1 MIGQTISHYRIVE
14 KLGGGGMGVVYKAED
29 TRLHRFV
36 ALKFLPEEVARDPQA
51 LARFEREAQSASA
64 LNHPN
69 ICTIYDI
76 GDHEGRAFIAMEFL
90 DGMTLKH
97 RIAGRAMDL
106 ENLLPL
112 SIEIADALDAAH
124 AEGIVHR
131 DIKPA
136 NIFVTKRGHA
146 KILDFGLAKVK
157 ASPGNAAD
165 GMTAATAGPDLEFL
179 TSPGTAVGTVAYM
192 SPEQAKGK
200 ELDARTDL
208 FSFGAVLYEMG
219 TGKVPFQG
227 ETSAII
233 FDAILNRAPVAVLRL
248 NPQLP
253 AKLED
258 IISKSLEKD
267 RELRYQSAAEVRS
280 DLKRLK
286 RDTESGR
293 AVATSGSE
301 SAQAGSAVAGEASAM
316 LPTTAASASSRSSS
330 SAPSSIGSSS
340 GSSSLATAARE
351 HKTGL
356 GVIAAVAVLLV
367 AAAGFGIYSLFFSH
381 RSVPFQSIKI
391 AKVSGTHNARLGA
404 MSPDGKYLAYV
415 LNEEGN
421 ESLWLRHMATE
432 SNVQIVKPERVHYDA
447 MCFSLDGSYIY
458 YTHTEVASGPES
470 QDNDLYRTPVLG
482 GNSQLL
488 IKDIDSTP
496 SFSPDGQ
503 RFVFVRAN
511 DPEPGKY
518 FVLMA
523 NADGS
528 SEKTIMTGSMAVPL
542 SAPVWSPD
550 GSVIAALVY
559 PESEGDITS
568 MVTIDP
574 ANGNSKTVY
583 RSKDMVILDQAWLPQ
598 QNGLAMIFNGPDTSF
613 RQKQIAILSYPQLAF
628 RQVTAD
634 TNDYSSLSVSSD
646 GSTIASVMRQST
658 RDVYVSGGEKP
669 DYSDAKQLSSGEV
682 LWTISWSSD
691 GKVLA
696 EQDSTIKQIALDGTS
711 NSLPAE
717 KDTTSQN
724 PYGCADGLVVF
735 TRAITKA
742 GTRNL
747 WVSAADGTGLRQ
759 LTTGK
764 FEDLGACSPDGKWVF
779 YIDGSQRAYMKV
791 PLSGGK
797 AEPWVSAT
805 AEGRAGFDVTR
816 DGKTAVLG
824 TYDFKLRKP
833 NIALFSLETGQLLRT
848 IDYDPRHVGALRFS
862 PDGKG
867 FVYPIRDKG
876 VDNLYLQPLDGGAGR
891 QLTNFTSLKIYS
903 YQWSA
908 DGKKL
913 ALVRGD
919 TPSDLVLIKDAQK
932 DGGR

>member
-36 ALKFLPEEVARDPQA
+36 ALKFLPDEVAQDAQA
-51 LARFEREAQSASA
+51 LARFQREAQAASA

-76 GDHEGRAFIAMEFL
+76 GEHDSHAFIAMEFL

-106 ENLLPL
+106 ESILPL
-112 SIEIADALDAAH
+112 SIEMADALDAAH

-136 NIFVTKRGHA
+136 NIFITKRGHA

-157 ASPGNAAD
+157 PSPSNAPD
-165 GMTAATAGPDLEFL
+165 GMTAATAGPDPELL

-200 ELDARTDL
+200 ELDPRTDL
-208 FSFGAVLYEMG
+208 FSFGAVLYEMA
-219 TGKVPFQG
+219 TGRVPFQG

-233 FDAILNRAPVAVLRL
+233 FDAILNRDPVPLVRL

-253 AKLED
+253 GKLED
-258 IISKSLEKD
+258 LINKLLEKD
-267 RELRYQSAAEVRS
+267 RELRYQSAAEIRS

-293 AVATSGSE
+293 SVAPLGSEGAEASSETSG
-301 SAQAGSAVAGEASAM
+301 GASGTVR
-316 LPTTAASASSRSSS
+316 TTDAPASSS
-330 SAPSSIGSSS
+330 SSS

-356 GVIAAVAVLLV
+356 GVISAVALLLV
-367 AAAGFGIYSLFFSH
+367 AAAGFGIYSLFFS
-381 RSVPFQSIKI
+381 RGSVPFQNIKI
-391 AKVSGTHNARLGA
+391 TKVSGTHNARLGA

-432 SNVQIVKPERVHYDA
+432 SIVQIVKPERVHFDA

-458 YTHTEVASGPES
+458 YTHTELASGPES

-482 GNSQLL
+482 GNQQLL

-518 FVLMA
+518 FVLVA

-528 SEKTIMTGSMAVPL
+528 GEKTILTGSMSVPL
-542 SAPVWSPD
+542 FAPVWSPD
-550 GSVIAALVY
+550 GKVIVAFTYPQSQGDVTSVL
-559 PESEGDITS
+559 
-568 MVTIDP
+568 TIDP
-574 ANGNSKTVY
+574 ANGNPKTVY
-583 RSKDMVILDQAWLPQ
+583 RSKDNVMFDQAWLPR
-598 QNGLAMIFNGPDTSF
+598 QNGLAVIFSGPDTFF
-613 RQKQIAILSYPQLAF
+613 RQKQIGIISYPQTQF

-646 GSTIASVMRQST
+646 GSTIASVMRQPT
-658 RDVYVSGGEKP
+658 RDVYVSSGEKP
-669 DYSDAKQLSSGEV
+669 DYSDAKQVSSGEL
-682 LWTISWSSD
+682 LWAVSWSGD
-691 GKVLA
+691 GKILA
-696 EQDSTIKQIALDGTS
+696 EQDSTIKQMGLDGAGTS
-711 NSLPAE
+711 MPTQ
-717 KDTTSQN
+717 KDSTSQN
-724 PYGCADGLVVF
+724 PRGCGDSLVVF
-735 TRAITKA
+735 TRTIAST

-747 WVSAADGTGLRQ
+747 WVSSADGTGLRQ

-764 FEDLGACSPDGKWVF
+764 FDQQATCSPDGKWVF
-779 YIDGSQRAYMKV
+779 YIDETERAYMKV
-791 PLSGGK
+791 PLGGGK
-797 AEPWVSAT
+797 PEPWVSPS
-805 AEGRAGFDVTR
+805 AEGRAGFDVTH
-816 DGKTAVLG
+816 DGKAAVLG
-824 TYDFKLRKP
+824 SYDFKVRKP

-848 IDYDPRHVGALRFS
+848 IEYDPRHVGYLRFS
-862 PDGKG
+862 RDGKG

-876 VDNLYLQPLDGGAGR
+876 VDNLYLQPLDGSPGR
-891 QLTNFTSLKIYS
+891 QLTNFTSIKIYS

-919 TPSDLVLIKDAQK
+919 SPSDLVLVRDAQS
-932 DGGR
+932 DSTR

>member
-1 MIGQTISHYRIVE
+1 MIDQIISHYRIVE

-36 ALKFLPEEVARDPQA
+36 ALKFLPDEVAQDAQA
-51 LARFEREAQSASA
+51 LARFQREAQAASA

-76 GDHEGRAFIAMEFL
+76 GEHDGHAFIAMEFL

-106 ENLLPL
+106 ESILPL
-112 SIEIADALDAAH
+112 AIEMADALDAAH

-157 ASPGNAAD
+157 SSPANAAE
-165 GMTAATAGPDLEFL
+165 GMTAATAGPDLELL

-200 ELDARTDL
+200 ELDPRTDL
-208 FSFGAVLYEMG
+208 FSFGAVLYEMA
-219 TGKVPFQG
+219 TGRLPFQG

-233 FDAILNRAPVAVLRL
+233 FDAILNRDPVSPVRL

-258 IISKSLEKD
+258 LINKLLEKD
-267 RELRYQSAAEVRS
+267 RELRYQSAADVRS

-293 AVATSGSE
+293 SVASSGSE
-301 SAQAGSAVAGEASAM
+301 SAQASSVTTGQRREATPA
-316 LPTTAASASSRSSS
+316 TAT
-330 SAPSSIGSSS
+330 SSS

-356 GVIAAVAVLLV
+356 GVITAVALVLL
-367 AAAGFGIYSLFFSH
+367 AAAAFGIYSLFFSN

-391 AKVSGTHNARLGA
+391 SKVSGTHNARLGA

-432 SNVQIVKPERVHYDA
+432 SNVQIVKPEHVHYQA

-458 YTHTEVASGPES
+458 FTHSELASGPES
-470 QDNDLYRTPVLG
+470 QDYDLYRTPVLG
-482 GNSQLL
+482 GNPQVLT
-488 IKDIDSTP
+488 KDIDSTP

-503 RFVFVRAN
+503 RFVFLRAN

-518 FVLMA
+518 FILMA

-528 SEKTIMTGSMAVPL
+528 GEKTILTISMTVPGL
-542 SAPVWSPD
+542 APVWSPD
-550 GSVIAALVY
+550 GKVIAALVY
-559 PESEGDITS
+559 AESEGDLTS
-568 MVTIDP
+568 VVTIDP

-583 RSKDMVILDQAWLPQ
+583 RSKDMVIQDQAWLPR
-598 QNGLAMIFNGPDTSF
+598 QNGLAMIFSGPDTFF
-613 RQKQIAILSYPQLAF
+613 RQRQIGIISYPQLQF
-628 RQVTAD
+628 RQVTSD

-658 RDVYVSGGEKP
+658 RDVYVSSGAKP
-669 DYSDAKQLSSGEV
+669 DYSDAKQVSSGEL
-682 LWTISWSSD
+682 LWTVSWSGD
-691 GKVLA
+691 GKILA
-696 EQDSTIKQIALDGTS
+696 EQDATIKQIGLDGVGT
-711 NSLPAE
+711 SLPGE

-724 PYGCADGLVVF
+724 PHGCPDGLVVF
-735 TRAITKA
+735 SRNIAKD

-764 FEDLGACSPDGKWVF
+764 FDDLGACSPDGKWVF
-779 YIDGSQRAYMKV
+779 YFGGNDRAYMKV

-797 AEPWVSAT
+797 PEPWVSPT

-824 TYDFKLRKP
+824 TYDFKLRRP
-833 NIALFSLETGQLLRT
+833 NIALFSLESGQLIRNF
-848 IDYDPRHVGALRFS
+848 DYDPRHAGVLRFS

-867 FVYPIRDKG
+867 FVYPVREKG
-876 VDNLYLQPLDGGAGR
+876 VDNLYLQPLDGAAGR

-903 YQWSA
+903 YQWSP
-908 DGKKL
+908 DGKNL

-919 TPSDLVLIKDAQK
+919 SPSDLVLIKDAK
-932 DGGR
+932 STGVR

>member
-1 MIGQTISHYRIVE
+1 MIDQIISHYRIVE

-36 ALKFLPEEVARDPQA
+36 ALKFLPDEVAQDAQA
-51 LARFEREAQSASA
+51 LARFQREAQAASA

-76 GDHEGRAFIAMEFL
+76 GEHDGHAFIAMEFL

-106 ENLLPL
+106 ESILPL
-112 SIEIADALDAAH
+112 AIEMADALDAAH
-124 AEGIVHR
+124 TEGIVHR

-157 ASPGNAAD
+157 SSPGNAAE
-165 GMTAATAGPDLEFL
+165 GMTAATAGPDVELL

-200 ELDARTDL
+200 ELDPRTDL
-208 FSFGAVLYEMG
+208 FSFGAVLYEMA
-219 TGKVPFQG
+219 TGRLPFQG

-233 FDAILNRAPVAVLRL
+233 FDAILNRDPVSPVRL

-258 IISKSLEKD
+258 LISKLLEKD

-293 AVATSGSE
+293 SVAPSGSE
-301 SAQAGSAVAGEASAM
+301 SGQASAA
-316 LPTTAASASSRSSS
+316 TTGEGREATPATATGPPGGSSS
-330 SAPSSIGSSS
+330 S
-340 GSSSLATAARE
+340 SSSLATAARE

-356 GVIAAVAVLLV
+356 GVITAVALLLL
-367 AAAGFGIYSLFFSH
+367 AAAAFGIYSLFFSN
-381 RSVPFQSIKI
+381 RNVSFQSIKI
-391 AKVSGTHNARLGA
+391 SKVSGTHNARLGA

-432 SNVQIVKPERVHYDA
+432 SNVQIVKPEHVHYEA

-458 YTHTEVASGPES
+458 FTHSELASGPES
-470 QDNDLYRTPVLG
+470 QDYDLYRTPVLG
-482 GNSQLL
+482 GNPQVL

-503 RFVFVRAN
+503 RFVFLRAN

-523 NADGS
+523 NADGGG
-528 SEKTIMTGSMAVPL
+528 EKTIFTGSMTVPL
-542 SAPVWSPD
+542 FAPVWSPD
-550 GSVIAALVY
+550 GTVIAALVY
-559 PESEGDITS
+559 PQSEGDITS
-568 MVTIDP
+568 VETIDP
-574 ANGNSKTVY
+574 ANGNSKKVY
-583 RSKDMVILDQAWLPQ
+583 RSKDMVIQDQAWLPR
-598 QNGLAMIFNGPDTSF
+598 QNGLAMIFYGPDTFF
-613 RQKQIAILSYPQLAF
+613 RQRQIGIISYPQLQF

-646 GSTIASVMRQST
+646 GSTIASVMRQSI
-658 RDVYVSGGEKP
+658 RDVYVSSGDKP

-682 LWTISWSSD
+682 LWTVSWSSD
-691 GKVLA
+691 GKILA
-696 EQDSTIKQIALDGTS
+696 EQDSTMKQIALDGVGT
-711 NSLPAE
+711 SLPGE

-724 PYGCADGLVVF
+724 PHGCPDGLVVF
-735 TRAITKA
+735 TRGIAKT

-747 WVSAADGTGLRQ
+747 WVSATDGTGLRQ

-764 FEDLGACSPDGKWVF
+764 FEDQGACSPDGKWVF
-779 YIDGSQRAYMKV
+779 YIGGNDRTYMKV
-791 PLSGGK
+791 PVSGGK
-797 AEPWVSAT
+797 PEPWVSPA

-816 DGKTAVLG
+816 DGKMAVLG
-824 TYDFKLRKP
+824 TYDFKLRRP
-833 NIALFSLETGQLLRT
+833 NIALFSLEPGQLIRNF
-848 IDYDPRHVGALRFS
+848 DYDPRHVGALRFS

-867 FVYPIRDKG
+867 FVYPIREKG
-876 VDNLYLQPLDGGAGR
+876 VDNLYLQPLDGGTGR

-903 YQWSA
+903 YQWSP
-908 DGKKL
+908 DGKKV

-919 TPSDLVLIKDAQK
+919 SPSDLVLIKDAK
-932 DGGR
+932 SDRGR

>member
-1 MIGQTISHYRIVE
+1 MIAPRGQLSHVIGQTISHYRVVE

-51 LARFEREAQSASA
+51 LARFQREAQSASA

-76 GDHEGRAFIAMEFL
+76 GEHEGRAFIAMEFL

-97 RIAGRAMDL
+97 RIAGRVMDL
-106 ENLLPL
+106 EILLPL
-112 SIEIADALDAAH
+112 AIEIADALDAAH

-157 ASPGNAAD
+157 SSTGNVAD

-200 ELDARTDL
+200 DLDVRTDL
-208 FSFGAVLYEMG
+208 FSFGAVLYEMA

-233 FDAILNRAPVAVLRL
+233 FDAILNRAPVAAGRL
-248 NPQLP
+248 NPHLP

-258 IISKSLEKD
+258 LINKSLEKD
-267 RELRYQSAAEVRS
+267 RDLRYQSATEVRS

-293 AVATSGSE
+293 SVTPSGSDSAPVGPRTTGE
-301 SAQAGSAVAGEASAM
+301 SGATAA
-316 LPTTAASASSRSSS
+316 TTAA
-330 SAPSSIGSSS
+330 SSS
-340 GSSSLATAARE
+340 GSSSLAAAARE

-356 GVIAAVAVLLV
+356 GVISAVALLLAV
-367 AAAGFGIYSLFFSH
+367 AAGFGIYSLFFSH
-381 RSVPFQSIKI
+381 GSVPFQSIKI
-391 AKVSGTHNARLGA
+391 AKVSGTHNARMGA

-432 SNVQIVKPERVHYDA
+432 SNVQIVKPEHVRYDA

-458 YTHTEVASGPES
+458 FTHSEVASGPAS
-470 QDNDLYRTPVLG
+470 QDYDLYRTPVLG
-482 GNSQLL
+482 GNPQLL

-518 FVLMA
+518 FVLIA

-528 SEKTIMTGSMAVPL
+528 GEKTILTGSMAVPL

-550 GSVIAALVY
+550 GTVIAGLVY
-559 PESEGDITS
+559 PLTEGNLS
-568 MVTIDP
+568 SLVTIDP
-574 ANGNSKTVY
+574 VNGSQKTVY
-583 RSKDMVILDQAWLPQ
+583 RTTDIVINNQAWLPR
-598 QNGLAMIFNGPDTSF
+598 QNGLAMTFAGPDTSY
-613 RQKQIAILSYPQLAF
+613 RQQQIGIVSYPRLQF

-646 GSTIASVMRQST
+646 GSTIASVMRQPS
-658 RDVYVSGGEKP
+658 RDVYVSTGAKP
-669 DYSDAKQLSSGEV
+669 DYSDAKQVSSGEL
-682 LWTISWSSD
+682 LWSVSWSGD
-691 GKVLA
+691 NKLLA
-696 EQDSTIKQIALDGTS
+696 EQDATIKAMGLDGTG
-711 NSLPAE
+711 NSLPME
-717 KDTTSQN
+717 KDTSAQN
-724 PYGCADGLVVF
+724 PHGCGDSLVVF
-735 TRAITKA
+735 TRAIAKT

-747 WVSAADGTGLRQ
+747 WVSSVDGTGLRQ
-759 LTTGK
+759 LTTGN
-764 FEDLGACSPDGKWVF
+764 FEDRAACSPDGKWVF
-779 YIDGSQRAYMKV
+779 FVDATHFAYMKI

-797 AEPWVSAT
+797 PEPWLNASA
-805 AEGRAGFDVTR
+805 ESRASFDVTR
-816 DGKTAVLG
+816 DGKMAVLG
-824 TYDFKLRKP
+824 SYDFKVRKP
-833 NIALFSLETGQLLRT
+833 TIFLFSLETGQM
-848 IDYDPRHVGALRFS
+848 IKNFEYDSRHEGVLRFS

-876 VDNLYLQPLDGGAGR
+876 VDNLYLQPLNGGPGR

-903 YQWSA
+903 YQWSP
-908 DGKKL
+908 DGKQL

-919 TPSDLVLIKDAQK
+919 SPSDLVLIKDTQRN
-932 DGGR
+932 GGR

>member
-1 MIGQTISHYRIVE
+1 MIDQIISHYHIVE

-36 ALKFLPEEVARDPQA
+36 ALKFLPDEVAQDAQA
-51 LARFEREAQSASA
+51 LARFQREAQAASA

-76 GDHEGRAFIAMEFL
+76 GEHDGHAFIAMEFL

-106 ENLLPL
+106 ESMLPL
-112 SIEIADALDAAH
+112 AIEMADALDAAH
-124 AEGIVHR
+124 AESIVHR

-157 ASPGNAAD
+157 TLPGSAAD
-165 GMTAATAGPDLEFL
+165 GMTAATAGPDLELL

-200 ELDARTDL
+200 ELDPRTDL
-208 FSFGAVLYEMG
+208 FSFGAVLYEMA
-219 TGKVPFQG
+219 TGRLPFQG

-233 FDAILNRAPVAVLRL
+233 FDAILNRDPVSPVRL

-258 IISKSLEKD
+258 LINKLLEKD

-293 AVATSGSE
+293 SVAPSRGETVQPS
-301 SAQAGSAVAGEASAM
+301 SA
-316 LPTTAASASSRSSS
+316 TTAGGGETTPATAT
-330 SAPSSIGSSS
+330 SSS

-356 GVIAAVAVLLV
+356 GLITALALVLLV
-367 AAAGFGIYSLFFSH
+367 AAGFGIYSLFFSN

-391 AKVSGTHNARLGA
+391 SKVSGTHGARLGA

-432 SNVQIVKPERVHYDA
+432 SNVQIVKPEHVHYEA
-447 MCFSLDGSYIY
+447 MCFSPDGSYIY
-458 YTHTEVASGPES
+458 FTHSELASGPES
-470 QDNDLYRTPVLG
+470 QDYDLYRTPVLG
-482 GNSQLL
+482 GNPQVLV
-488 IKDIDSTP
+488 KDIDSTP

-503 RFVFVRAN
+503 RFVFLRAN

-528 SEKTIMTGSMAVPL
+528 GEKTVMSGSMTVPGF
-542 SAPVWSPD
+542 SPVWSPD
-550 GSVIAALVY
+550 GTAIAALAY
-559 PESEGDITS
+559 QQSEGDLTS
-568 MVTIDP
+568 VLTIDP
-574 ANGNSKTVY
+574 ANGSSKTVY
-583 RSKDMVILDQAWLPQ
+583 RSKDMLIQDQTWLPR
-598 QNGLAMIFNGPDTSF
+598 QNGLAMIVRGSDTFF
-613 RQKQIAILSYPQLAF
+613 RQRQIGILSYPQLQF

-646 GSTIASVMRQST
+646 GATIATVMRQIIG
-658 RDVYVSGGEKP
+658 DVWVSSGEKA

-682 LWTISWSSD
+682 LWTVSWGSD

-696 EQDSTIKQIALDGTS
+696 EQDATIKVMGLDGVGT
-711 NSLPAE
+711 SLPAE

-724 PYGCADGLVVF
+724 PHGCPDGLVVF
-735 TRAITKA
+735 TRTLSKQ

-764 FEDLGACSPDGKWVF
+764 FDDLGACSPDGKWVY
-779 YIDGSQRAYMKV
+779 YIGGNDRVYMKV

-797 AEPWVSAT
+797 PELWVSPT

-824 TYDFKLRKP
+824 TYDFKLRRP
-833 NIALFSLETGQLLRT
+833 NIVLFSLETGQPLKN
-848 IDYDPRHVGALRFS
+848 IEYDPRHVGALRFS

-867 FVYPIRDKG
+867 FVYPTREKG
-876 VDNLYLQPLDGGAGR
+876 VDNLFLQPLDGGAGR

-903 YQWSA
+903 YQWSP
-908 DGKKL
+908 DGKNL

-919 TPSDLVLIKDAQK
+919 SPSDLVLIKDANSS
-932 DGGR
+932 GRR